1 MKNRYYRYFSKKNFG
16 LIKNVLYDLLN
27 KILGFSPSKIC
38 CLKSSEEIKKQ
49 NEYKGSE
56 EMTKEQFELYKKIE
70 NEIEDIKKFLFWCG
84 KRHHVEYVPKFRF
97 DFLAKGKELFLH
109 MNSSLSKSEENTFN
123 IPIELQERI
132 IEVVE
137 NYLDEKEEE
146 LRKI

>member
-1 MKNRYYRYFSKKNFG
+1 MKNRYYRYFSKKKFG

-27 KILGFSPSKIC
+27 KIIGFSPSKIC

-56 EMTKEQFELYKKIE
+56 RMTKEQFELYSKIE
-70 NEIEDIKKFLFWCG
+70 NEIEDVRNFCFWCG
-84 KRHHVEYVPKFRF
+84 NKYRNKYVNKKRFNIVTKF
-97 DFLAKGKELFLH
+97 KSIFLH
-109 MNSSLSKSEENTFN
+109 RKSHANTKEENTFY
-123 IPIELQERI
+123 IPTELQERI

>member
-38 CLKSSEEIKKQ
+38 CLKFSEEIKKQ

-84 KRHHVEYVPKFRF
+84 KRHHGKYVSKFRF
-97 DFLAKGKELFLH
+97 NFLTKGKELFIH
-109 MNSSLSKSEENTFN
+109 RNSSLSTSEENTFN